1 MISPI
6 TAVMIQKTGNILM
19 TVSFTVYIDES
30 GDEGFVFLPN
40 EQGSSRW
47 LVLSAV
53 VFRKANDLDAVNL
66 MRGVRSVLKKQLKQ
80 ALHFQHLK
88 HEHRVPYARAIGE
101 AKLRTVSV
109 LIYKPSIK
117 EPERFQSE
125 KFRLYHYATRLL
137 LERVSWLC
145 RDHRK
150 KDEGDGTAEIIFSN
164 RSMMSYDDLRAYL
177 RHLREI
183 GEAQDIRIDWSV
195 VLPEQVNAVNHDQLA
210 GLQIADA
217 VASGFYFAVNRNPYG
232 DVEDR
237 YARLM
242 MPTIYRHRGILEG
255 YGMKFWPDSLT
266 SLSKSL
272 PELEFFHSLK

>member
-1 MISPI
+1 M
-6 TAVMIQKTGNILM
+6 TA
-19 TVSFTVYIDES
+19 SFTVYIDES

-66 MRGVRSVLKKQLKQ
+66 MRHVRTVLNKQHKQ
-80 ALHFQHLK
+80 ALHFRDLK

-101 AKLRTVSV
+101 TKLRTVTV
-109 LIYKPSIK
+109 LIHKPSIK

-125 KFRLYHYATRLL
+125 KFRLYRYATRLL

-145 RDHRK
+145 RDHRR

-164 RSMMSYDDLRAYL
+164 RSMMSYDDLRSYL

-183 GEAQDIRIDWSV
+183 GEAQDIRVDWSV
-195 VLPEQVNAVNHDQLA
+195 VLPEQVTAVNHDQLA

-232 DVEDR
+232 EVEDR
-237 YARLM
+237 YVRLM
-242 MPTIYRHRGILEG
+242 SATIYRHRGGELEG
-255 YGMKFWPDSLT
+255 YGVKFWPESLT
-266 SLSKSL
+266 SLSNSLPYLDFFKSL
-272 PELEFFHSLK
+272 K